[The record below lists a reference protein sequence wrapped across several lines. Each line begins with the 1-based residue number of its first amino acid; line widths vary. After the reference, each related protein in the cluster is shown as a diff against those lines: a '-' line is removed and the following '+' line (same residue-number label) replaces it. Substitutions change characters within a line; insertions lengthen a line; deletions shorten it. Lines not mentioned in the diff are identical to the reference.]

1 MKDNN
6 KKLQEIL
13 MKLDCIEKLVSKQK
27 PTDLDDFISEYDA
40 KELLKRGTTWF
51 WNLRQSGFPYTKLG
65 GQVYY
70 DKKDLIKYFEGN
82 MTKED

>member
-13 MKLDCIEKLVSKQK
+13 QKLDYIEKIVSKQK
-27 PTDLDDFISEYDA
+27 PADLDDFISEYDA

-51 WNLRQSGFPYTKLG
+51 WNLRQMGFPYTKLG

-70 DKKDLIKYFEGN
+70 SKKDLIQYFEDN
-82 MTKED
+82 MINES